1 MQQNHFKS
9 LMDMANMNFQQA
21 YDAEQTPVV
30 EKKFQQK
37 KDGWC
42 GPAALA
48 YAFAQQGFQIT
59 QDKLAKLTKTTV
71 KNGVD
76 PKYLTKEAR
85 RFGFNVETF
94 SGGDPNETISK
105 MDQALLDGKS
115 AIVDYLEG
123 DDIDNDG
130 HYVVFQGST
139 GNRVILWD
147 PSKAR
152 NIVLDKDAFVSQWK
166 DKTIAGKVFKYW
178 SMILSNPI

>member
-1 MQQNHFKS
+1 MQDDPFKS
-9 LMDMANMNFQQA
+9 LMDMAGMNFQQV
-21 YDAEQTPVV
+21 YDAERSPM
-30 EKKFQQK
+30 EKPFQQK

-48 YAFAQQGFQIT
+48 YAFAQQGFKIPQE
-59 QDKLAKLTKTTV
+59 KLAKLTKTTV

-76 PKYLTKEAR
+76 PKFLVDEAR

-94 SGGDPNETISK
+94 SGEDPNETIQK
-105 MDQALLDGKS
+105 LDAALLDGKS

-123 DDIDNDG
+123 SDIDNDG

-152 NIVLDKDAFVSQWK
+152 NIILDKDKFIAQWK
-166 DKTIAGKVFKYW
+166 DKTIGGKVFKSW
-178 SMILSNPI
+178 AMALSNPI